1 MRTIPLLAA
10 LTTTAVLIAT
20 QPAAASPPSKPCT
33 DAAES
38 TWMKI
43 DAAKAKLAEAGYS
56 VRRIKV
62 AMRCYEAYVV
72 DKAGKRLEL
81 FLDPVSGK
89 VVETKEN

>member
-1 MRTIPLLAA
+1 MKFLPLLGAA
-10 LTTTAVLIAT
+10 IVSTALLAT

-38 TWMKI
+38 AWMKI
-43 DAAKAKLAEAGYS
+43 DDAKANLTEASYD

-62 AMRCYEAYVV
+62 AMRCFEAYVTK
-72 DKAGKRLEL
+72 DGKRLEL

-89 VVETKEN
+89 IVETKEN

>member
-1 MRTIPLLAA
+1 MKRLALAAALTAAALLAA
-10 LTTTAVLIAT
+10 H
-20 QPAAASPPSKPCT
+20 PAAASPPSKPCT

-43 DAAKAKLAEAGYS
+43 DDAKAKLAQAGYN

-62 AMRCYEAYVV
+62 AMRCFEAYVTK
-72 DKAGKRLEL
+72 DGKRLEL

-89 VVETKEN
+89 IVETKEN